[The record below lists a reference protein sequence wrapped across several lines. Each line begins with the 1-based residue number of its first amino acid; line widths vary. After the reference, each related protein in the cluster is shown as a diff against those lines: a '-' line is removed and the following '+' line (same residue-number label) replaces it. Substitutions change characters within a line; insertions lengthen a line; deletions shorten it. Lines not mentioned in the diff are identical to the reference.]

1 MTHTGTPML
10 LILAIVFLFPSA
22 LAHSGGTDANG
33 CHTNHKTGDY
43 HCHGS
48 SSYSDYPSY
57 GVDYSP
63 KPAVSFSCEGPTFG
77 DSSDPT
83 YLYCRT
89 SQGFGINREGTMTGE
104 AQYGTRAYTAIEQEE
119 KRAGNVSK
127 VMPPLSETQTQREE
141 SKQVNEP
148 LDWGLILY
156 AVGVLY
162 GVAYGPFVVLLGLC
176 LVCVGI
182 EALFRVCAVGLNG
195 FLSAKGS
202 YQRLFSFCEKVL
214 IAGIVLSVIQL
225 LVVLVGGFNQAKPPV
240 VLYGSGIT
248 SWAQGSFYQMW
259 GFMITLMM
267 VQIAAAAKTRRGK
280 ALASVA
286 LWFFP
291 CGGGCVPLAILSFL
305 VGLTA
310 FFCNWEDVPERKL
323 RL

>member
-1 MTHTGTPML
+1 
-10 LILAIVFLFPSA
+10 
-22 LAHSGGTDANG
+22 
-33 CHTNHKTGDY
+33 
-43 HCHGS
+43 
-48 SSYSDYPSY
+48 
-57 GVDYSP
+57 
-63 KPAVSFSCEGPTFG
+63 
-77 DSSDPT
+77 
-83 YLYCRT
+83 
-89 SQGFGINREGTMTGE
+89 MTGE

-162 GVAYGPFVVLLGLC
+162 IF
-176 LVCVGI
+176 LVCV
-182 EALFRVCAVGLNG
+182 VGLNG

-248 SWAQGSFYQMW
+248 WAQGSFYQMW
-259 GFMITLMM
+259 GFILTLMM

-310 FFCNWEDVPERKL
+310 FFCNWEDVPKREL
-323 RL
+323 RP